1 MRKAMVES
9 THPQLSVRRQCEL
22 LAVNRNRI
30 PEGKPGKAPCFSE
43 EEQRMLRR
51 IDALYLEYPELGA
64 RRMSRWLQREGH
76 AASRRLVARL
86 MKHMGLEA
94 IYRKPRTSIP
104 NPKAKKYP
112 YLLKGM
118 EVMEAD
124 EVWCADITYI
134 PMQRG
139 FAYLVAVMDWRTR
152 AVVSWKLS
160 NTLEGRFCMEAF
172 REAVNRAGRVPAIFN
187 TDQGSQFTSEAWTGM
202 LESEGVRV
210 SMDGKG
216 RWLDNVFIERL
227 WRSVKHEG
235 VYLWAPRDMHELGRL
250 LEKWFTD
257 YNRLKP
263 HKALGGLTPWEVY
276 RPEDTKPWERAA

>member
-1 MRKAMVES
+1 
-9 THPQLSVRRQCEL
+9 
-22 LAVNRNRI
+22 
-30 PEGKPGKAPCFSE
+30 
-43 EEQRMLRR
+43 
-51 IDALYLEYPELGA
+51 
-64 RRMSRWLQREGH
+64 
-76 AASRRLVARL
+76 

-94 IYRKPRTSIP
+94 IYRKPRTSIS
-104 NPKAKKYP
+104 NPTAKKYP

-118 EVMEAD
+118 AVMEAD
-124 EVWCADITYI
+124 EVWCADITYV

-160 NTLEGRFCMEAF
+160 NTLEGGFCMEAF

-202 LESEGVRV
+202 LESAGVRV

-235 VYLWAPRDMHELGRL
+235 VYLWAPRDMHELERL
-250 LEKWFTD
+250 LGKWFAD
-257 YNRLKP
+257 YNQLKP

-276 RPEDTKPWERAA
+276 RPEDVKPWERAA